1 MITISTWHSHD
12 PFTIRMIG
20 TAEWVRN
27 RIETLVDDF
36 NEPKFGYNGEYWDE
50 NDD

>member
-1 MITISTWHSHD
+1 MQTVSTWYSND
-12 PFTIRMIG
+12 LFSIRIIG
-20 TAEWVRN
+20 SGEWVRN

-36 NEPKFGYNGEYWDE
+36 NEPKFGHDGEYWDE